1 MLFFRILGYRKA
13 IVSQQ
18 SELCIFRCVASA
30 AHFLFIWED
39 TKVIVNHENK
49 KAVLRF
55 LVVLFICVV
64 SVFVVGFGG
73 IEANAATSGDYTY
86 TVLSDGTVEITD
98 YTGSATTLS
107 IPSEIDGKVV
117 TSIGN
122 YAFKNCSCLINIII
136 SDNVTRIGY
145 DAFLGCSSLT
155 NVTIPDSVKSINNRA
170 FIVCTRLTN
179 IEVDSNNGYY
189 KSINGI
195 LFSKDLT
202 QIIKYPDGKPEESF
216 IIPNSVTD
224 IGNYAFRGC
233 SNLINITISDN
244 VTSIGNNAFY
254 GCSGL
259 TNIIIPNN
267 ITSIGDDVFSGCDHL
282 TSITIPDSI
291 KRIGYMAFY
300 NCNNLT
306 DVYYTGTEEQ
316 WNNITKLSFNSDLTS
331 ANIHYNYVI
340 GTKNVG
346 LSIPSADVAKQ
357 DVTINFDYSDN
368 IFANDSS
375 IYNHE
380 LSKLSSIMATS
391 AYWGDDDTP
400 HNNRYALRNLVALG
414 FNKASI
420 TDYGSYARLNK
431 IDKNDCDYE
440 AYTFGMKEL
449 DNGQKII
456 AVIIKGTS
464 ANEEWF
470 SNFNVWEDKNSPN
483 NCHYGFT
490 KACERLE
497 EMFFYYV
504 SGLGITDFSNI
515 KIWITG
521 HSRGAAVGNIFA
533 AHLDKI
539 AAGESAAGQLKKSMF
554 SNLSK
559 SNIYSYLYATPSVE
573 RNISDKLSDKYNNI
587 FNFVNPQDFVPR
599 MPLQKWGYEKYGR
612 VLVFPN
618 EVSSDNSQYSEFI
631 NNANIKFAELFNGA
645 TLGDYLFKYGTA
657 TTINLCRHMYKNI
670 SSVDDYYNKSFRGTS
685 VIQRLYS
692 DAVDKSCSQK
702 VRKIINRLE
711 DIYNHAII
719 TNLIKINSTKSYTAE
734 DFFKDGISEA
744 SSSKKIYEQ
753 VAGLPTLILAPANPF
768 YDMFMYFI
776 PGVLIHE
783 TVVYSHTPETYIAGA
798 YVCDSLDDFAP
809 DLYYSIEVKCPVD
822 VEIYDSNNNLVGRVV
837 DNQIDEDVTT
847 VAIYVDDS
855 TNSKYIYGPADE
867 TYTVKAIGYDS
878 GTMDYS
884 VSIENIDDGTV
895 QESYYVE
902 DIPITPNTEVITDTI
917 TDDGAVVTAT
927 NTSENHSDYV
937 IEYVVG
943 SDNNVTMTEN
953 EVIHKYSSDW
963 SFDEKGHWHQCD
975 CGKRK
980 EFTEHNSLVEC
991 SICGYTCDHSNCS
1004 DEITHPTE
1012 TSQGCITHT
1021 CILCGTVA
1029 VDSYTDYEALVLSA
1043 SVDANDSVQLSWNE
1057 IVNAIGYEIYEVKN
1071 GEEKYITV
1079 STDFSYTIS
1088 EISAGN
1094 HIIKIKALFSDDY
1107 TLSSNEVAVTI
1118 IKPAFKGH
1126 NLVLSGKIGVNF
1138 YMELPDGDYSD
1149 SYMEFNINGNKQ
1161 IDYIDYADTY
1171 AGLFNFTCYVT
1182 SVEIAD
1188 NITAVFHYGDKTVE
1202 SNYTVEKYLNVIIEN
1217 KDGAFDESTVELA
1230 KSIADYGHYIQPFLA
1245 EENNWIIGDKHN
1257 AIAKATEID
1266 DIAIENALMAAQ
1278 EFAFS
1283 KDLGTSDIDK
1293 IGYSLVLD
1301 SDTKLCLYLIVKDGY
1316 SGNVTAMRENNIIP
1330 CEKQSDGSYLI
1341 SISGISAHKLGIMN
1355 EITVNTD
1362 SGVCIISVSAISYV
1376 NTVLKSTAENLNTMA
1391 AKQAVTAL
1399 YNYYAA
1405 TLNYKNNH

>member
-1 MLFFRILGYRKA
+1 M
-13 IVSQQ
+13 
-18 SELCIFRCVASA
+18 
-30 AHFLFIWED
+30 
-39 TKVIVNHENK
+39 IVNHENK

-98 YTGSATTLS
+98 YTGSDTTLS

-254 GCSGL
+254 CCSGL

-340 GTKNVG
+340 GTENVG

-375 IYNHE
+375 VYNHE

-420 TDYGSYARLNK
+420 TDYGSYACLNK

-539 AAGESAAGQLKKSMF
+539 AAGESAAGQLKQSMF

-612 VLVFPN
+612 VLIFPN
-618 EVSSDNSQYSEFI
+618 EVSQTNSKYKEFI
-631 NNANIKFAELFNGA
+631 NAATTKFKELFNGA
-645 TLGDYLFKYGTA
+645 DLNKHLFKEGTSR
-657 TTINLCRHMYKNI
+657 TIYICNYMHKNI
-670 SSVDDYYNKSFRGTS
+670 PTVSDYYNKLFFADPS
-685 VIQRLYS
+685 VGYYTLYHFENEVNPPPELILVINQLEFILGQSSLGRL
-692 DAVDKSCSQK
+692 AAMPPLKP
-702 VRKIINRLE
+702 
-711 DIYNHAII
+711 
-719 TNLIKINSTKSYTAE
+719 YTAE
-734 DFFKDGISEA
+734 DFFKDGICNA
-744 SSSKKIYEQ
+744 AIDNKMNKIS
-753 VAGLPTLILAPANPF
+753 GISILLNTPMYPF
-768 YDMFMYFI
+768 KDIFFYFV
-776 PGVLIHE
+776 PGTIIDK
-783 TVVYSHTPETYIAGA
+783 TVYYSHTPETYIAGA

-809 DLYYSIEVKCPVD
+809 ELYYNIEVKCPVD

-895 QESYYVE
+895 QESYSVD
-902 DIPITPNTEVITDTI
+902 DIPIAPESEVVTDPI
-917 TDDGAVVTAT
+917 TDDGVVITAT

-963 SFDEKGHWHQCD
+963 SFDEKGHWHLCD
-975 CGKRK
+975 CGKRD
-980 EFTEHNSLVEC
+980 EYSEHSSLEKC
-991 SICGYTCDHSNCS
+991 EICGYTCSHSNCIN
-1004 DEITHPTE
+1004 EITHPTE
-1012 TSQGCITHT
+1012 ISQGYTTHT
-1021 CILCGTVA
+1021 CVDCGNVLI
-1029 VDSYTDYEALVLSA
+1029 DSYTDYETITLTSSINENGDVL
-1043 SVDANDSVQLSWNE
+1043 LSWNK
-1057 IVNAIGYEIYEVKN
+1057 IANNLYYEISEVTN
-1071 GEEKYITV
+1071 GNSRIIDNTCDSQYTV
-1079 STDFSYTIS
+1079 CDLP
-1088 EISAGN
+1088 AGSHN
-1094 HIIKIKALFSDDY
+1094 IIVTALFADNY
-1107 TLSSNEVAVTI
+1107 RLYSNEVTIKI

-1257 AIAKATEID
+1257 ATAKATEID
-1266 DIAIENALMAAQ
+1266 DIAIENALMAVQ

-1341 SISGISAHKLGIMN
+1341 SISGISAHKLGNMN